1 MFPLQKNQFFVL
13 VLLYILFDIETL
25 DAGTVQS
32 CFSIQMFTMFVKLFL
47 IVTMQIT
54 HAKSYLVFNFF

>member
-25 DAGTVQS
+25 DAVQS

-47 IVTMQIT
+47 KVTMQIT